1 MMVSKKAND
10 QSDGDAAG
18 DLATPPVPSA
28 VPVSA
33 DALPAIPEPDIAT
46 DSEGQQRP
54 MSGGSFI
61 RQPDGSIVRNPEA

>member
-1 MMVSKKAND
+1 MMRSR
-10 QSDGDAAG
+10 DGSGAVGTVIIDEYAFAE
-18 DLATPPVPSA
+18 PV
-28 VPVSA
+28 A
-33 DALPAIPEPDIAT
+33 DPAPAIPEPDIAT